1 MIVCIDT
8 NTLLQSRVPT
18 HRYFPILDAIVAG
31 RLAWAVSN
39 RVLTEYAEILTRMSG
54 PAAWTK
60 VSRLIDLIDR
70 SGNLVSISPHFQFR
84 IIGDDTDDNAFT
96 DCAIAAHADYVITED
111 RHFAPLANAGY
122 KPQPIA
128 PPAFS
133 ERYRGIHVL

>member
-84 IIGDDTDDNAFT
+84 IIGDDPDDNKKILNVIE
-96 DCAIAAHADYVITED
+96 DAHKKNKISKKLKQVGID
-111 RHFAPLANAGY
+111 LSN
-122 KPQPIA
+122 
-128 PPAFS
+128 
-133 ERYRGIHVL
+133 EREKRE